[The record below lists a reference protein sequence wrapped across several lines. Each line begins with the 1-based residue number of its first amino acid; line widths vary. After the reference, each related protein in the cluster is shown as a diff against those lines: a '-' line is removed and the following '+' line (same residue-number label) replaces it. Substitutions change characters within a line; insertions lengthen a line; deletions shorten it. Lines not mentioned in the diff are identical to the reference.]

1 MAHALICSGAYG
13 LEEMVSTAG
22 PGLAVLAL
30 LALLALLFLYA
41 SPLALTCA

>member
-1 MAHALICSGAYG
+1 MW
-13 LEEMVSTAG
+13 EEMVSTAG

-30 LALLALLFLYA
+30 LALLFLYA